1 MLSRSAEDLYWMAR
15 YMERAENTA
24 RVIDVSN
31 RMSVLPSADGA
42 GGSESLHWRPALE
55 IGPDPAG
62 FFERYAEATPENVIR
77 YMALDRENPS
87 SIYCCVRAAR
97 ENARAERSSISSE
110 MWESLNATWL
120 EIQSLDPGRLSAWGH
135 RKFFDWIKE
144 RSHLFRGVTVGTLL
158 QDDGFQFI
166 RLGTFLER
174 ADNTARILDVKYH
187 VLLPTPEDV
196 GGAVDYYQWGALLRS
211 VGSFT
216 TYRKVY
222 HDAITPPR
230 VAELLILNPDMPRS
244 LHGCYDMIAT
254 TLENLVG
261 PRRLECGRIAAEIH
275 ASLRYGRIEAI
286 FGIGLHEFLDGFVLR
301 NNALGRQIQRDFM
314 MSEVVV
320 VD

>member
-1 MLSRSAEDLYWMAR
+1 MLFR
-15 YMERAENTA
+15 TA
-24 RVIDVSN
+24 
-31 RMSVLPSADGA
+31 
-42 GGSESLHWRPALE
+42 SESLHWRPALE
-55 IGPDPAG
+55 IGPDPAA
-62 FFERYAEATPENVIR
+62 FFERYGEATPDNVIR

-120 EIQSLDPGRLSAWGH
+120 EIQHLDLNGLETWGH

-187 VLLPTPEDV
+187 VLLPTPADV
-196 GGAVDYYQWGALLRS
+196 GGAADYYQWGALLRS
-211 VGSFT
+211 VGAFT

-222 HDAITPPR
+222 HDRITPPR
-230 VAELLILNPDMPRS
+230 VADLLILNPDMPRS
-244 LHGCYDMIAT
+244 LRACYDMIVT
-254 TLENLVG
+254 TLGNLIEE
-261 PRRLECGRIAAEIH
+261 RRLECGRLAAEIH
-275 ASLRYGRIEAI
+275 AGLRYTRIEAV
-286 FGIGLHEFLDGFVLR
+286 FGSGLHEFLDSFILR
-301 NNALGRQIQRDFM
+301 SNGLGSQIQRDFM